1 MLSGPGSTGGAT
13 ISFEVS
19 TGRDREIEG
28 DEDGDRE
35 IEGEEVMKMEIEK

>member
-28 DEDGDRE
+28 
-35 IEGEEVMKMEIEK
+35 EEVMKVEIEK

>member
-19 TGRDREIEG
+19 TGRDREVEG
-28 DEDGDRE
+28 DED
-35 IEGEEVMKMEIEK
+35 KEK